1 MMGKGTVDAIGI
13 ESGQRDEGGG
23 GGGQS
28 IGYEGERQIHV
39 VRMNSHYSSPRDLL
53 HCQLTGS
60 PFRGDLSG

>member
-1 MMGKGTVDAIGI
+1 MEKGKVDALGI

-23 GGGQS
+23 GAKYRVLRGDA
-28 IGYEGERQIHV
+28 IHV